1 MRNFNSATV
10 NSVCSAAADGKCSS
24 GAAAGWL
31 KNAAFQNPLKHLGQN
46 VEETQAKFPLAP
58 GGTWDG

>member
-1 MRNFNSATV
+1 M